1 MLEDVSTLFRDTG
14 IDRHVQVTTNEHSY
28 EVQQASSD
36 NWLYAA
42 FIAFQRLRR
51 CLNREVESF
60 ATIGTGPGL
69 DAIGAWHV
77 FHPQF
82 TVMTDVH
89 PEVLPLA
96 ARNFTENTSAEVL
109 ALHGSLLQPLRREGL
124 SMDLIY
130 ANLPNLPSLEPVGA
144 GQASASFYPAGMLH
158 ASGETEAYC
167 LAMQV
172 AAIQGAG
179 AVLNGG
185 GSLLLNF
192 GARVP
197 LHLLRQE
204 VERNDLIYQEL
215 FSGVKRQT
223 QAGEVL
229 PGYAAAEQKHG
240 VQFDFYS
247 FENSGVPDDVGDF
260 AGGTD
265 SLKDLLTS
273 FRVSATEALALHKQG
288 KSVHHA
294 VQVIRAMKK

>member
-1 MLEDVSTLFRDTG
+1 MIEDVSTLFRDAG
-14 IDRHVQVTTNEHSY
+14 IARRVQVTTNDHSY
-28 EVQQASSD
+28 EVQRASAD

-42 FIAFQRLRR
+42 FIAYQRLQR
-51 CLNREVESF
+51 CLNGKVERF

-77 FHPQF
+77 FHPRF

-96 ARNFTENTSAEVL
+96 ARNFTENTDGEFCV
-109 ALHGSLLQPLRREGL
+109 LHGSLLEPLVREGL

-130 ANLPNLPSLEPVGA
+130 ANLPNLPSLEPVGD
-144 GQASASFYPAGMLH
+144 GQASASFYPAGTLH
-158 ASGETEAYC
+158 AAGETEAYC

-172 AAIQGAG
+172 AAIQEAG

-215 FSGVKRQT
+215 FSSVKRQT

-229 PGYAAAEQKHG
+229 PGYAAAEQKYG

-265 SLKDLLTS
+265 SLKDRLTS
-273 FRVSATEALALHKQG
+273 FHVSATEALALHQQG
-288 KSVHHA
+288 QAVHHA